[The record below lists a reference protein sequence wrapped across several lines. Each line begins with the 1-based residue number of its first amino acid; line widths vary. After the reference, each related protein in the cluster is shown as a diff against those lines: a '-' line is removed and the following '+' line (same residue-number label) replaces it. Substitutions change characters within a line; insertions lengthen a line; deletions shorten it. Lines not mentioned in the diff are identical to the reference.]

1 MTVTERDAL
10 ISEAYDYMATIGDQ
24 SYDQYRAG
32 ESVDKYIRRGN
43 DLYRVIR
50 ALGRY
55 ASIEPS
61 SNVRFLESHVMSL
74 ANIYEIPRSALFTS
88 PSTIERQVKYVVD
101 APLGSIAVKDYW
113 QGTQAEYDALGTYDS
128 NTLFFIVN

>member
-1 MTVTERDAL
+1 MTTTERDAL
-10 ISEAYDYMATIGDQ
+10 ISSAYDFMATIGDD
-24 SYDQYRAG
+24 SYDEYRSG
-32 ESVDKYIRRGN
+32 ESIDKYVTRGKN
-43 DLYRVIR
+43 LYRVIR

-61 SNVRFLESHVMSL
+61 SNIRFLESHVMTL
-74 ANIYEIPRSALFTS
+74 ANIYGIPRSALFTS

-113 QGTQAEYDALGTYDS
+113 QGTQAEYNALGTYDS
-128 NTLFFIVN
+128 NTLYFIVT

>member
-1 MTVTERDAL
+1 MTATERDAL
-10 ISEAYDYMATIGDQ
+10 ISQAYDYMATIGDQ
-24 SYDQYRAG
+24 SYDEYRSG
-32 ESVDKYIRRGN
+32 ESIDKFVSRGS

-61 SNVRFLESHVMSL
+61 SNIRFIESRIMTL
-74 ANIYEIPRSALFTS
+74 ANIYGIPRSALFTS
-88 PSTIERQVKYVVD
+88 PSTQETIVKYVVD

-113 QGTQAEYDALGTYDS
+113 QGTQAEYDALGSYDS
-128 NTLFFIVN
+128 NTLYFIVT